1 MTALID
7 LADLVMMDLPGCPDN
22 IALLHT
28 RLACE
33 EFYRKSMCKRSTLT
47 SIATVANTSEY
58 ALTLPAGYVADKA
71 IHVWLDGLEID
82 PIGMDD
88 RDHINANWKTATG
101 QPEFYYLPD
110 TSNIGLF
117 LTPSGVYTVSVEA
130 ILKPKSDATAI
141 DDWVYETY
149 REGLA
154 AGAKS
159 KLMAMAGKPWSN
171 PDLVSYN
178 RDIFTNSIN
187 TATLSAN
194 RGHGRAPKRTRSVF
208 GLR

>member
-1 MTALID
+1 MAALID
-7 LADLVMMDLPGCPDN
+7 LADLVLMEVPGCPDN

-33 EFYRKSMCKRSTLT
+33 EFYRRSMVKRSTLADIT
-47 SIATVANTSEY
+47 TVADTSEY
-58 ALTLPAGYVADKA
+58 ALTLPNGYVADKA
-71 IHVWLDGLEID
+71 VHVWLDGLEIT

-88 RDHINANWKTATG
+88 RDGINPNWKTETD
-101 QPEFYYLPD
+101 QPKYYYLPD

-130 ILKPKSDATAI
+130 ILKPKSDTTTI

-159 KLMAMAGKPWSN
+159 KLMAMPGKPWSN
-171 PDLVSYN
+171 PELVAYN
-178 RDIFTNSIN
+178 KDVFIKSIN

-194 RGHGRAPKRTRSVF
+194 SGHGRAQKRTRPVF

>member
-1 MTALID
+1 MAALID
-7 LADLVMMDLPGCPDN
+7 LADLVMMEVPGCPDN

-33 EFYRKSMCKRSTLT
+33 EFYRRSMVKRSTLADIT
-47 SIATVANTSEY
+47 TVADTAEY
-58 ALTLPAGYVADKA
+58 ALTLPTGYVADKA
-71 IHVWLDGLEID
+71 IHVWLDDLEIT

-88 RDHINANWKTATG
+88 RDGINNNWKAETG
-101 QPEFYYLPD
+101 EPSYYYLPD

-117 LTPSGVYTVSVEA
+117 LTPDGVYTVSVEV
-130 ILKPKSDATAI
+130 ILKPKSDATSI

-154 AGAKS
+154 AGAKA
-159 KLMAMAGKPWSN
+159 KLMAMPGKPWSN
-171 PDLVSYN
+171 PELVSYN
-178 RDIFTNSIN
+178 KDVFASIINAATFAANSN
-187 TATLSAN
+187 
-194 RGHGRAPKRTRSVF
+194 HGRAQKRTRPVF